1 MNHNLSDI
9 EFSMVREVIAS
20 RLKLHF
26 PIEVWNILRQR
37 LGSAAAE
44 FGFKD
49 MNGFIDWLLSSELN
63 KDQLKILISHLT
75 ISETYFWREPQ
86 VFTALTDYVL
96 PGLIRLKKAE
106 EKSIRIWSAGCSTG
120 EEPYSI
126 AIALHKT
133 IPKITDWNIS
143 ILATDINQKAIE
155 KAETGVY
162 GPWSFRNTPEW
173 LRSRYFHHLEDRK
186 DEIIPEI
193 KKMVT
198 FSTFNL
204 SQENFL
210 STICKNQKMDII
222 FCRNVLMYFTD
233 AWVSKISQNLFNSL
247 TEGGWLIVS
256 SYELSSNMFPQFTP
270 VNFPGAVLYHK
281 GKEEFSTSDIY
292 SHDSHSQLFIS
303 SLPSFTP
310 EKKVVKQLLISEN
323 PNNSALGKDGY
334 DKMGTLI
341 HTNTSL
347 KETLEP
353 QPQLKSREDILNEN
367 KVSIRLLASQ
377 GHLEE
382 ALSICNDAIES
393 DKLELDLY
401 FLRASIL
408 QELNKS
414 HEAIKS
420 LKQAIFIDPNYIIG
434 HLTLGNLF
442 KQQGNFK
449 NAKRHFINALEL
461 LNTVP
466 NDELSVEYDGFTV
479 KYIKE
484 IILDNLHTQKSI

>member
-1 MNHNLSDI
+1 
-9 EFSMVREVIAS
+9 
-20 RLKLHF
+20 
-26 PIEVWNILRQR
+26 
-37 LGSAAAE
+37 
-44 FGFKD
+44 
-49 MNGFIDWLLSSELN
+49 
-63 KDQLKILISHLT
+63 
-75 ISETYFWREPQ
+75 
-86 VFTALTDYVL
+86 
-96 PGLIRLKKAE
+96 
-106 EKSIRIWSAGCSTG
+106 
-120 EEPYSI
+120 
-126 AIALHKT
+126 
-133 IPKITDWNIS
+133 
-143 ILATDINQKAIE
+143 
-155 KAETGVY
+155 
-162 GPWSFRNTPEW
+162 
-173 LRSRYFHHLEDRK
+173 
-186 DEIIPEI
+186 
-193 KKMVT
+193 
-198 FSTFNL
+198 
-204 SQENFL
+204 
-210 STICKNQKMDII
+210 MDII
-222 FCRNVLMYFTD
+222 LCRNVLMYFTD

-256 SYELSSNMFPQFTP
+256 SCELSSKMFPQFTP

-281 GKEEFSTSDIY
+281 SKEEYSTSDIH
-292 SHDSHSQLFIS
+292 SHDSHSRLFFNT
-303 SLPSFTP
+303 LPSFTP
-310 EKKVVKQLLISEN
+310 EKKVVKPLLFSED
-323 PNNSALGKDGY
+323 PKNSALKADGY
-334 DKMGTLI
+334 DNMGTLI

-353 QPQLKSREDILNEN
+353 QPKLKTREDILNEN

-434 HLTLGNLF
+434 HLTLGNIF